1 MDGCLIDLGED
12 CDKLWA
18 AMKRSGSIKRGKFL
32 AKRRVLSAS
41 QEGLSCMYLVSLVF
55 WAEEN

>member
-1 MDGCLIDLGED
+1 MDGFWIDLGED

-18 AMKRSGSIKRGKFL
+18 AMKGSGSIKLGKLL

-41 QEGLSCMYLVSLVF
+41 QEGLSCMYLVS
-55 WAEEN
+55 